1 MEHKL
6 YVGNLAPTAN
16 EYHVIKLFQQYGKIV
31 REQFIW
37 HKHGPK
43 RGEPKGFCFVEF
55 ATKQEAQTA
64 KERANGRM
72 FLGRPLVV
80 RFVDEKVLY
89 SNDRLSDDSA
99 VVEAEKARK
108 QENERDKEHK
118 RISNEA
124 KIKAIQAKLA
134 LMKKETPPASS
145 DAGGKQPSSYSAR
158 NPSLR
163 DRPY

>member
-1 MEHKL
+1 
-6 YVGNLAPTAN
+6 
-16 EYHVIKLFQQYGKIV
+16 
-31 REQFIW
+31 
-37 HKHGPK
+37 
-43 RGEPKGFCFVEF
+43 
-55 ATKQEAQTA
+55 
-64 KERANGRM
+64 
-72 FLGRPLVV
+72 
-80 RFVDEKVLY
+80 VLY

-118 RISNEA
+118 RIRYRLSSPRTWPRVAGNFSHHLLTINSNEA

-134 LMKKETPPASS
+134 LMKKEAPPASS

>member
-1 MEHKL
+1 M
-6 YVGNLAPTAN
+6 
-16 EYHVIKLFQQYGKIV
+16 
-31 REQFIW
+31 
-37 HKHGPK
+37 
-43 RGEPKGFCFVEF
+43 
-55 ATKQEAQTA
+55 
-64 KERANGRM
+64 
-72 FLGRPLVV
+72 
-80 RFVDEKVLY
+80 LY

-118 RISNEA
+118 RIRCRLSSPRTWPRGRKFSHRALTINSNEA

-134 LMKKETPPASS
+134 LMKKEAPPASS

>member
-1 MEHKL
+1 MRRCAPSHFTLETSS
-6 YVGNLAPTAN
+6 GARTSALARAHT
-16 EYHVIKLFQQYGKIV
+16 HVS
-31 REQFIW
+31 
-37 HKHGPK
+37 
-43 RGEPKGFCFVEF
+43 
-55 ATKQEAQTA
+55 
-64 KERANGRM
+64 
-72 FLGRPLVV
+72 PLSPPQ
-80 RFVDEKVLY
+80 VLY

-118 RISNEA
+118 RIRCRLSSLTWPRVAGNFSHRALTINSNEA

-134 LMKKETPPASS
+134 LMKKEAPPASS